1 MATCG
6 CDCENVSNI
15 LEFPD
20 DMLCPGEYFTCQCTF
35 CGPSDE
41 HDGRRCRHSCHELL
55 IIESTFPDLFQSPN
69 EVLPPVNVP
78 LSERPLVIYC
88 EDCREYCQQGVLHAR
103 QKRQA
108 ETVESTRKSKAA
120 KQPSG
125 N

>member
-6 CDCENVSNI
+6 CDCQNDSKIIE
-15 LEFPD
+15 LPD
-20 DMLCPGEYFTCQCTF
+20 DWLGPGQYFNFQCTF

-41 HDGRRCRHSCHELL
+41 HGGRRCRHSCNEAL
-55 IIESTFPDLFQSPN
+55 IMVSTFPDLFQTSN
-69 EVLPPVNVP
+69 EVLPLVNVP

-88 EDCREYCQQGVLHAR
+88 EDCRDYCQQGVLHAR

-120 KQPSG
+120 R
-125 N
+125 